1 MMNLLLFSLTASS
14 AHPLPSDDSSI
25 DHLAYVIVTAVV
37 AAIIR
42 AIEKR
47 RIMKNLNK
55 DK

>member
-1 MMNLLLFSLTASS
+1 MIHLLILTLSASS
-14 AHPLPSDDSSI
+14 EHPLPNESSSI
-25 DHLAYVIVTAVV
+25 EHLAYVIVTAVV

-47 RIMKNLNK
+47 RIIKNLNK

>member
-1 MMNLLLFSLTASS
+1 MILLLIFSLSASS
-14 AHPLPSDDSSI
+14 EHPLPTESSQL

-47 RIMKNLNK
+47 RIIKNLNK
-55 DK
+55 NK

>member
-1 MMNLLLFSLTASS
+1 MMDLLILTLSASS
-14 AHPLPSDDSSI
+14 EPPLPTESSSI
-25 DHLAYVIVTAVV
+25 EHLAYVIVTAVV

-47 RIMKNLNK
+47 RIIKNLNK